1 MSLIKTPI
9 ITNED
14 WGQCI
19 DDLIDMI
26 YDHEPWAPLPLL
38 AKLGEECGELSE
50 HVLVNEQ
57 LIKKDLKERIEG
69 ETADVINCALGVAIS
84 SMRLMG
90 IQKEYVKFRLYE
102 GMITKTTKYRTGLG
116 LEQ

>member
-1 MSLIKTPI
+1 MSLKTPI
-9 ITNED
+9 VTNED

-19 DDLIDMI
+19 DELIDMI
-26 YDHEPWAPLPLL
+26 YDHEKWAPLPLL

-57 LIKKDLKERIEG
+57 LIKKNLKEQIEG
-69 ETADVINCALGVAIS
+69 EAADVINCALGVAIV

-90 IQKEYVKFRLYE
+90 IQKEYVKFRLFE
-102 GMITKTTKYRTGLG
+102 GMITKNAKYKSYLG